1 MPQTDLAATERT
13 IRWWHSDFGGTR
25 RLVRHTYVLC
35 CVEPLSRVQLFAT
48 LGTLACQ
55 APLSMGFFRQEYW
68 SGLSFPPPGDPP
80 SPGIEPASP
89 VSPALQ
95 EDSLPVEPSIQKN
108 KMKRKMIFPYFTYP
122 FTTWWQY
129 TKVFFKK
136 TTNSYNALKWHEISH
151 DKGCKTIS
159 PKCAVFQLEIKVLW
173 LYCRFLRKILSA
185 MCPFSF
191 SPCPFLYLL

>member
-1 MPQTDLAATERT
+1 M
-13 IRWWHSDFGGTR
+13 
-25 RLVRHTYVLC
+25 LC

-95 EDSLPVEPSIQKN
+95 EDSLPAELLQTPFGDVQTFALQQTVLLGLKFVQFSL
-108 KMKRKMIFPYFTYP
+108 YFIT
-122 FTTWWQY
+122 F
-129 TKVFFKK
+129 
-136 TTNSYNALKWHEISH
+136 
-151 DKGCKTIS
+151 
-159 PKCAVFQLEIKVLW
+159 
-173 LYCRFLRKILSA
+173 
-185 MCPFSF
+185 
-191 SPCPFLYLL
+191 

>member
-95 EDSLPVEPSIQKN
+95 EDSLPAEPP
-108 KMKRKMIFPYFTYP
+108 RKTVSEVHRHWIPAVK
-122 FTTWWQY
+122 W
-129 TKVFFKK
+129 VRHLK
-136 TTNSYNALKWHEISH
+136 TTTRAQGKKHL
-151 DKGCKTIS
+151 
-159 PKCAVFQLEIKVLW
+159 
-173 LYCRFLRKILSA
+173 ILSRGV
-185 MCPFSF
+185 MGGNS
-191 SPCPFLYLL
+191 SNLNTLD